1 MDGRHPPVRAQNAL
15 RSCLELRKTLARTT
29 LQERT
34 FMTERPP
41 ATQLLDGPATWRE
54 IVAIASGAV
63 PVLSDKAR
71 KRLISG
77 RALLDE
83 IVRRN
88 IPAYGIN
95 TGIGAL
101 CDTVVD
107 GEKRASLSRKIVL
120 SHACGVGAPLPAE
133 ETRAVMAA
141 QISNFLHG
149 ASGIRVELVEALCAL
164 LAADCLPIVPSRG
177 SVGYLSHCAAIAL
190 VLIGAGSACHR
201 GEMVTGAE
209 AMARIG
215 IAPFVLG
222 AKEGLSLVNGTPCS
236 AGLACLA
243 LARAEHLLDWADA
256 AAAMTY
262 ENLGC
267 QTDVFRAETLTL
279 RPSPGIASTGAAMR
293 AYLEDSAMVASR
305 VGARTQD
312 ALSLR
317 TIPQVHGAVRD
328 ILSAAEVTV
337 ARELAS
343 VTDNPALIGTPDA
356 PQVLMGAQAVGVA
369 LGLAMDYLGVA
380 VADMGMIAERRID
393 RLVNPLVSGLPAFL
407 AAEGGDCSGF
417 MIAQYTAAALV
428 AENRRLAAPASLDG
442 GITSGLQEDFLAHAT
457 PAATKLLAILD
468 NCAHIVAIECLCAA
482 QVYDVS
488 AHRTA
493 PAPRTGAIRCQIRE
507 VIPAYRD
514 DRPLGEDFAAM
525 RALMQHPPRA
535 RPEVPT

>member
-1 MDGRHPPVRAQNAL
+1 MIE
-15 RSCLELRKTLARTT
+15 S
-29 LQERT
+29 
-34 FMTERPP
+34 PP
-41 ATQLLDGPATWRE
+41 ATQVLGGPATWRE
-54 IVAIASGAV
+54 IVAIARGAA
-63 PVLSDKAR
+63 PVLSAKAR
-71 KRLISG
+71 ARLDSG

-107 GEKRASLSRKIVL
+107 GDKRASLSRKIVL

-149 ASGIRVELVEALCAL
+149 ASGIRIELVEALCAL
-164 LAADCLPIVPSRG
+164 LAADCLPLIPSRG
-177 SVGYLSHCAAIAL
+177 SVGYLSHSAAIAL
-190 VLIGAGSACHR
+190 VLIGAGSARHR
-201 GEMVTGAE
+201 GEIISGAE

-215 IAPFVLG
+215 VTPFVLG
-222 AKEGLSLVNGTPCS
+222 AKEGLSLVNGTPCA

-243 LARAEHLLDWADA
+243 LERTAHWLDWADA

-262 ENLGC
+262 ENLGS
-267 QTDVFRAETLTL
+267 QSEVFRAETLAL
-279 RPSPGIASTGAAMR
+279 RPSPGISRTGAALR
-293 AYLEDSAMVASR
+293 AYLASSPMLASR
-305 VGARTQD
+305 AGARTQD

-328 ILSAAEVTV
+328 LLSTV
-337 ARELAS
+337 EIAVAQELAS
-343 VTDNPALIGTPDA
+343 VTDNPALGGTPEA

-369 LGLAMDYLGVA
+369 LALAMDNLGTA
-380 VADMGMIAERRID
+380 VADLAMMAERRID

-442 GITSGLQEDFLAHAT
+442 GITSALQEDFLAHAT
-457 PAATKLLAILD
+457 PAATKALAILD
-468 NCAHIVAIECLCAA
+468 NCAHILAIECLSAA
-482 QVYDVS
+482 QAYDVG
-488 AHRTA
+488 AHA
-493 PAPRTGAIRCQIRE
+493 AGPAPRTDAIRRQIRE
-507 VIPAYRD
+507 VILTYDD
-514 DRPLGEDFAAM
+514 DRPLGADFAAM
-525 RALMQHPPRA
+525 LTVMQQAPCF
-535 RPEVPT
+535 VPAV

>member
-1 MDGRHPPVRAQNAL
+1 MRWATPRNAIAIRAFSKA
-15 RSCLELRKTLARTT
+15 ARRTE
-29 LQERT
+29 LQER
-34 FMTERPP
+34 FIMIDRPP
-41 ATQLLDGPATWRE
+41 ATQLLHGPATWRE
-54 IVAIASGAV
+54 IVAIAKGAA
-63 PVLSDKAR
+63 PVLSPGAIAR
-71 KRLISG
+71 LNGG

-88 IPAYGIN
+88 VPAYGIN

-101 CDTVVD
+101 CDTVVS
-107 GEKRASLSRKIVL
+107 GEKRAALSRKVVL

-133 ETRAVMAA
+133 ETRAIMAA

-149 ASGIRVELVEALCAL
+149 ASGIRAELVEALCAL
-164 LAADCLPIVPSRG
+164 LAADCLPLIPSRG
-177 SVGYLSHCAAIAL
+177 SVGYLSHSAAIAL
-190 VLIGAGSACHR
+190 VLIGAGSARHR
-201 GEMVTGAE
+201 GEIVSGAE

-215 IAPFVLG
+215 RAPFVLG

-243 LARAEHLLDWADA
+243 LSRTEHLLAWADA

-267 QTDVFRAETLTL
+267 QTDVFRAETLAL
-279 RPSPGIASTGAAMR
+279 RPSPGIARTGAAMR
-293 AYLEDSAMVASR
+293 AYLEDSPLLASR
-305 VGARTQD
+305 AGARTQD

-328 ILSAAEVTV
+328 IWSEAEVTV

-369 LGLAMDYLGVA
+369 LALAMDHLGVA
-380 VADMGMIAERRID
+380 AADLAMIAERRID

-457 PAATKLLAILD
+457 PAATKLLSILD
-468 NCAHIVAIECLCAA
+468 NCAQVLAIECLSAA
-482 QVYDVS
+482 QAYDL
-488 AHRTA
+488 TQQDNGIA
-493 PAPRTGAIRCQIRE
+493 PHTDAVRRQIRE
-507 VIPAYRD
+507 VILAYAD

-525 RALMQHPPRA
+525 LTVMQQPPRFKA
-535 RPEVPT
+535 ELRA